1 MDGLERRVKGCRS
14 LAVAA
19 AVLAAV
25 FAAPPAHA
33 QGYFGQNQVQYDRFD
48 WRVLETEH
56 FLIYY
61 YPEEREAS
69 LDAARMAERAYAR
82 LSRVLD
88 HQFREKKP
96 IMLFSSRT
104 DFGQNNV
111 TGDLGEG
118 TGGVTEALRHRMLL
132 NFTGD
137 FRSFE
142 HVLTH
147 EMVHAFQYD
156 IFARGRAGN
165 GLQTLAQNY
174 PPLWFAE
181 GMAEYLSLGPSTPLT
196 NTWLRDAALNGKL
209 PTVKQMTE
217 YPERFFPYRF
227 GHAFWTYVGQRWGD
241 EAIGQIMNAVPSV
254 GVERAFK
261 RELGLS
267 LEDLG
272 DEWREAMQ
280 TTHLPQIASL
290 ERPRRFAQPLLTSRR
305 SGGEIFLAPSLSSD
319 GRYIAFLSNG
329 SIARGEVFIDLWL
342 GDAETGK
349 RIKRLVRSTF
359 DPNFEELRLLYSQSA
374 FSPDGKYLAFTAQR
388 EGRDVLYLLDVKSRK
403 ERRLDLKLEGITG
416 PSWSPDGR
424 RLVFS
429 GSRGGITDLYV
440 VDADGKNFRRLT
452 DDVYGDLQPQWS
464 PDGRRI
470 AFASDRGEGADL
482 SLLRFPHWRI
492 AVLDVDAGTV
502 EVLPDQKGLSTNPQW
517 APDGKSLAFV
527 SDRTGIAN
535 VFLYDFDSREHYQL
549 TNVVGAISA
558 LTEYSPSI
566 SWARGADRLAFTYYD
581 NGDYTIW
588 QVSNPRSLK
597 KGAYRE
603 PAAPVVA
610 NADAVST
617 VSVPS
622 TALPKA
628 AAPDPQVS
636 VPHIPL
642 RDSSR
647 TRASFYR
654 SPTGEIRE
662 SETLPASGDGASR
675 PAVTIAALL
684 DSAELALP
692 DTTKFTDYAYRIRFQ
707 PDYVARPSI
716 GYAPDNYGRNV
727 FGGTTII
734 LSDMLGNH
742 RLAIAGEVNGRL
754 SEAQAYLGYMNLGRR
769 LQYMGGFS
777 QFPYYFLSNDSL
789 LPPESDPAVRVE
801 KQEITIYVARQF
813 FGTTS
818 YPLNRFTR
826 FEIGG
831 GFNNIGR
838 QRIFIWRQVIN
849 LTSATAF
856 QPDSVRKDPSL
867 NYAEAHLAYVSDNTL
882 FGGTGPIFG
891 RRYRFQVS
899 PVVGGLNWVEY
910 LADYR
915 RYDAII
921 FSYLTLATRL
931 YSSVSIGPDETQF
944 MKYIARPDFVRGY
957 DRNNLLFLSCPLIGA
972 SSVNCSA
979 VQLLGSRVAVANA
992 ELRFPLVR
1000 RFELGLVPVA
1010 LPPLDG
1016 LFFYDAG
1023 MAWAKGQSVYAK
1035 RPATYDAN
1043 TQRFPLR
1050 SYGFGLRLNLFNYA
1064 ILRWDYA
1071 VPLDQPG
1078 AKRGF
1083 WTWSLWPSF

>member
-1 MDGLERRVKGCRS
+1 VKGCWKQG
-14 LAVAA
+14 VAL
-19 AVLAAV
+19 VLALV
-25 FAAPPAHA
+25 VTRDAAA

-48 WRVLETEH
+48 WHVLETEH
-56 FLIYY
+56 FLVYY
-61 YPEEREAS
+61 YPEERTAS
-69 LDAARMAERAYAR
+69 VDAARMAERAYAR

-137 FRSFE
+137 YRSFE

-147 EMVHAFQYD
+147 ELVHAFQYD
-156 IFARGRAGN
+156 IFARGKAGS
-165 GLQTLAQNY
+165 GLQNLAQNL

-181 GMAEYLSLGPSTPLT
+181 GMAEYLSLGPSTSFT
-196 NTWLRDAALNGKL
+196 RTWMRDAALHGRI

-217 YPERFFPYRF
+217 EPQKFFPYRF

-241 EAIGQIMNAVPSV
+241 EVIGQIMNAVPSV

-261 RELGLS
+261 REVGMS

-272 DEWREAMQ
+272 DEWRETLQ
-280 TTHLPQIASL
+280 TSHLPQVASL
-290 ERPRRFAQPLLTSRR
+290 ERPRRFAQPLLTHRR
-305 SGGEIFLAPSLSSD
+305 SGGEIFLAPALSHD

-329 SIARGEVFIDLWL
+329 SFARGEVFIDLWL

-349 RIKRLVRSTF
+349 RIKRLVKSTF

-374 FSPDGKYLAFTAQR
+374 FSPDGRFLAFTAQR
-388 EGRDVLYLLDVKSRK
+388 EGRDVLYLLDV
-403 ERRLDLKLEGITG
+403 RRRETIRRFDLDLEGITG
-416 PSWSPDGR
+416 PTWSPDGQ
-424 RLVFS
+424 RLAFS

-440 VDADGKNFRRLT
+440 VDTDGKHFRQLT
-452 DDVYGDLQPQWS
+452 DDRFGDLQPQWS
-464 PDGRRI
+464 PDGRTI
-470 AFASDRGEGADL
+470 AFATDRGAGADL
-482 SLLRFPHWRI
+482 DLLRFPHWQI
-492 AVLDVDAGTV
+492 ALFDLDAGSV
-502 EVLPDQKGLSTNPQW
+502 QVLPGQAGLNTNPQW
-517 APDGKSLAFV
+517 APDSKSLAFV

-535 VFLYDFDSREHYQL
+535 VFLFDLATREHYQL
-549 TNVVGAISA
+549 TNVVGAVA
-558 LTEYSPSI
+558 AFTEYSPTI

-588 QVSNPRSLK
+588 QTYNPRQLK
-597 KGAYRE
+597 KAPYRE
-603 PAAPVVA
+603 PAAPVLAVA
-610 NADAVST
+610 QFPAVDNGGPDRT
-617 VSVPS
+617 PMPPGEP
-622 TALPKA
+622 ALPR
-628 AAPDPQVS
+628 
-636 VPHIPL
+636 I
-642 RDSSR
+642 
-647 TRASFYR
+647 
-654 SPTGEIRE
+654 
-662 SETLPASGDGASR
+662 TLPDTGHPRAAFLRLPTDAHGDGMPEAEASGRGS
-675 PAVTIAALL
+675 VTIAALL

-692 DTTKFTDYAYRIRFQ
+692 DTARFNDSQYRVRFQ

-742 RLAIAGEVNGRL
+742 RLAIAGEINGRM
-754 SEAQAYLGYMNLGRR
+754 SEAQAYLGYANMGRR
-769 LQYMGGFS
+769 LQYSGGFS

-789 LPPESDPAVRVE
+789 LPTDNPQLRTE
-801 KQEITIYVARQF
+801 KQEITTYIARQF
-813 FGTTS
+813 FTSTS

-826 FEIGG
+826 FELGA

-838 QRIFIWRQVIN
+838 RRIFLQRSIFELR
-849 LTSATAF
+849 SATPF
-856 QPDSVRKDPSL
+856 ELDSIRKDPPL
-867 NYAEAHLAYVSDNTL
+867 NYAEAHLAFVSDNTL
-882 FGGTGPIFG
+882 FGYTGPIYG
-891 RRYRFQVS
+891 RRFRFQVS

-921 FSYLTLATRL
+921 FNYLTLATRA
-931 YSSVSIGPDETQF
+931 YTNMSVGRDETRF
-944 MKYIARPDFVRGY
+944 MKYIARPDYVRGY
-957 DRNNLLFLSCPLIGA
+957 DRNNVLFLTCPIIGA
-972 SSVNCSA
+972 SSWNCSA
-979 VQLLGSRVAVANA
+979 VQLLGSRTAVINA
-992 ELRFPLVR
+992 ELRFPLIR
-1000 RFELGLVPVA
+1000 RVELGLLPMA
-1010 LPPLDG
+1010 LPPLEG
-1016 LFFYDAG
+1016 LFFFDAG
-1023 MAWAKGQSVYAK
+1023 MAWSKGQTVYGQ
-1035 RPATYDAN
+1035 RPEGYNAN

-1064 ILRWDYA
+1064 VLRWDYA
-1071 VPLDQPG
+1071 VPLDRQG
-1078 AKRGF
+1078 ARKGF